1 METEQKLLDLEAAVK
16 QLRHDK
22 QAMQSRAGALE
33 TQLQQQ
39 APLAALQPAAV
50 AQHHRVA
57 PQPAALQPA
66 PQPAMQ
72 QPHCAASFIAFAAV
86 RDLSCYM
93 DAACR
98 AGAVRAMACCVA

>member
-22 QAMQSRAGALE
+22 QVLQSRAVALE
-33 TQLQQQ
+33 THLQQQ

-50 AQHHRVA
+50 AQHHGVA
-57 PQPAALQPA
+57 PQPAAPQPALQPA
-66 PQPAMQ
+66 ME
-72 QPHCAASFIAFAAV
+72 QPHGAASLVAFAAV
-86 RDLSCYM
+86 RDLRCYM

-98 AGAVRAMACCVA
+98 AGAVWAMACCVA